1 MVEIL
6 VYFAVLLVIIPILL
20 LLFSALKG
28 MINSKGNIKKTLLV
42 TMPLIICISPC
53 IVILGASLYNMMLMM
68 FGGKELVSISSN
80 IEELCCIAGTWIS
93 VGLIGLG
100 ILVIVGGA
108 ILKLLSKRRT
118 Y

>member
-1 MVEIL
+1 
-6 VYFAVLLVIIPILL
+6 
-20 LLFSALKG
+20 
-28 MINSKGNIKKTLLV
+28 
-42 TMPLIICISPC
+42 MPLIICISPC
-53 IVILGASLYNMMLMM
+53 IVIFRALYNMMLMM

-108 ILKLLSKRRT
+108 ILKLWPKRRT